1 MPNKMP
7 GVDPQ
12 AEHQQETFEHEL
24 GEMRQLADDMLG
36 QGAEAELAQEAVD
49 QRGNGLAAGRRD
61 FACLHGIA
69 EDKEDTGQQREKLL
83 FQKRLP
89 RLLLCSRHGSRT
101 GYLLTH
107 SVEVE
112 HFLLKL
118 L

>member
-36 QGAEAELAQEAVD
+36 QGAEAELAQKAVD
-49 QRGNGLAAGRRD
+49 QRGNGLAASRRD

-69 EDKEDTGQQREKLL
+69 EDKEDTGQQRRRKDNAERDEPGGC
-83 FQKRLP
+83 F
-89 RLLLCSRHGSRT
+89 LLL
-101 GYLLTH
+101 H
-107 SVEVE
+107 SAP
-112 HFLLKL
+112 FM
-118 L
+118 

>member
-24 GEMRQLADDMLG
+24 GEMRQLADDMFG

-69 EDKEDTGQQREKLL
+69 EDKEDTGQQRRRKDNAERDEPVGC
-83 FQKRLP
+83 F
-89 RLLLCSRHGSRT
+89 LLL
-101 GYLLTH
+101 H
-107 SVEVE
+107 SAP
-112 HFLLKL
+112 FM
-118 L
+118 